1 MSLFNP
7 ITLYITAGSLALG
20 TAVGYKVRDWQCDAA
35 VAKALEKAA
44 KAQKEMQD
52 AVGKSSA
59 TYEASRDT
67 ANAQQAIVEREVRT
81 IYKTLPPPPVD
92 CAAPNSAVGLLKGR
106 VSSANASAAS
116 KPSE

>member
-7 ITLYITAGSLALG
+7 IALYVTAGSLAFG
-20 TAVGYKVRDWQCDAA
+20 AAVGYKVRDWQCDAA

-59 TYEASRDT
+59 TYEETRDT
-67 ANAQQAIVEREVRT
+67 ANAQQTIVEREVRT
-81 IYKTLPPPPVD
+81 IYKSIPAPPVD
-92 CAAPNSAVGLLKGR
+92 CAAPDSVVGLLKGR